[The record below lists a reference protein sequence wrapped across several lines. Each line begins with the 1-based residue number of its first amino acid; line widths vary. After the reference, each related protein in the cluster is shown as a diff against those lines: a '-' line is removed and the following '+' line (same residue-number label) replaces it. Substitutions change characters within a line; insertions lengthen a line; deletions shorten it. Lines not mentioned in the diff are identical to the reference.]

1 MALTVPMRLQH
12 AAMFALGRLP
22 RGLARRLA
30 GPPVTIDGHTLD
42 PLAQLALKAIN
53 ADPDSFDYHPVEQG
67 RAQLAVE
74 SAVFGSRPPV
84 DAVESFRWLR
94 DHLEDSGVAP
104 GAVAVAGE
112 SAGGNLTCV
121 IAQETRADEAGGPA
135 VQVPIFPATDHSRD
149 WPSMDTFATGYFLT
163 KRQMGWYRGHYFRAE
178 ADRLDPRASP
188 LLAVDLTG
196 VAAACVVLAGF
207 DPLRDEG
214 MAYAER
220 LRAAGVPTDVL
231 LFEGFIHG
239 FINATNRGP
248 R

>member
-1 MALTVPMRLQH
+1 
-12 AAMFALGRLP
+12 
-22 RGLARRLA
+22 
-30 GPPVTIDGHTLD
+30 
-42 PLAQLALKAIN
+42 
-53 ADPDSFDYHPVEQG
+53 
-67 RAQLAVE
+67 
-74 SAVFGSRPPV
+74 
-84 DAVESFRWLR
+84 
-94 DHLEDSGVAP
+94 
-104 GAVAVAGE
+104 
-112 SAGGNLTCV
+112 
-121 IAQETRADEAGGPA
+121 
-135 VQVPIFPATDHSRD
+135 
-149 WPSMDTFATGYFLT
+149 
-163 KRQMGWYRGHYFRAE
+163 MGWYRGHYFRAE
-178 ADRLDPRASP
+178 ADRLDPRAPP